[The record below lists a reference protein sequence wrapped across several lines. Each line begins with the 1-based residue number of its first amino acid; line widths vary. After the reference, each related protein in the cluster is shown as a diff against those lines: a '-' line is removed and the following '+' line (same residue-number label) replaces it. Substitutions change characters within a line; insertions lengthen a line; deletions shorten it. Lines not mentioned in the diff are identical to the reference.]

1 MGYRWYQLPGRA
13 ILLGGAL
20 IKSFLGDWFP
30 KKCCRTCY
38 WSRDKGFTTLHCTF
52 GLGEGY
58 GRAVWKD
65 GWCKHWKKRRSTDAR
80 SHSQP

>member
-30 KKCCRTCY
+30 KRCCRTCY
-38 WSRDKGFTTLHCTF
+38 WSRDKGFTTLDCTF
-52 GLGEGY
+52 GCGEGY
-58 GRAVWKD
+58 ARPVWRKAVCEHYKTKRKD
-65 GWCKHWKKRRSTDAR
+65 
-80 SHSQP
+80 

>member
-1 MGYRWYQLPGRA
+1 MSYRWWHLPGRA
-13 ILLGGAL
+13 VLAARALG
-20 IKSFLGDWFP
+20 KSLWQDWFP
-30 KKCCRTCY
+30 PHTCRNCE

-65 GWCKHWKKRRSTDAR
+65 GWCKHWKKRT
-80 SHSQP
+80 

>member
-1 MGYRWYQLPGRA
+1 MGYRWYQLPGRG

-38 WSRDKGFTTLHCTF
+38 WSRDKGYYTLECTRD
-52 GLGEGY
+52 LGEGY
-58 GRAVWKD
+58 GRPVWPD
-65 GWCKHWKKRRSTDAR
+65 GVCDNWKKRRSKPTTGN
-80 SHSQP
+80 